1 MHECATENC
10 GNSETEFRFEP
21 IGSDALTRNNHKE
34 KPMSTRFDN
43 NSIRY
48 SVLIHNADTLLL
60 INELAV
66 KFKNRNAVLNDA
78 LDIGVPILYARI
90 FGKDVKQSREQK
102 SHSPS
107 VGREIKE
114 LRRVIDDLFIE
125 MNVQETMLAG
135 LYNALLAYLL
145 GGAINP
151 EGLLD
156 GSLCDL
162 PELVAKIKEDL
173 IDTRKRS
180 DE

>member
-1 MHECATENC
+1 MPKSHNK
-10 GNSETEFRFEP
+10 EP
-21 IGSDALTRNNHKE
+21 TFFALR
-34 KPMSTRFDN
+34 
-43 NSIRY
+43 
-48 SVLIHNADTLLL
+48 IHNADTLQLV
-60 INELAV
+60 NELAA

-90 FGKDVKQSREQK
+90 FGKDVKQSRESK
-102 SHSPS
+102 SYSPS

-135 LYNALLAYLL
+135 LFNALVAQLDGDAV
-145 GGAINP
+145 NP
-151 EGLLD
+151 EGLRD

-162 PELVAKIKEDL
+162 PELVARIKDDL

-180 DE
+180 DDE

>member
-1 MHECATENC
+1 M
-10 GNSETEFRFEP
+10 SKPKFKQ
-21 IGSDALTRNNHKE
+21 DAIDITLRV
-34 KPMSTRFDN
+34 R
-43 NSIRY
+43 
-48 SVLIHNADTLLL
+48 NADTYTL

-66 KFKNRNAVLNDA
+66 KLGKRSVVLNDA

-90 FGKDVKQSREQK
+90 FGKEVQQSHEQK

-107 VGREIKE
+107 VGRELKE
-114 LRRVIDDLFIE
+114 LRRVMDDLFVE

-135 LYNALLAYLL
+135 LFNALIAQAD
-145 GGAINP
+145 GEPVNA
-151 EGLLD
+151 EGLRD

-173 IDTRKRS
+173 IETRQKRG

>member
-1 MHECATENC
+1 MPKKSTNKNTALICVRVHE
-10 GNSETEFRFEP
+10 
-21 IGSDALTRNNHKE
+21 D
-34 KPMSTRFDN
+34 
-43 NSIRY
+43 
-48 SVLIHNADTLLL
+48 DTLQL
-60 INELAV
+60 INELAK
-66 KFKNRNAVLNDA
+66 KFNNRNAVLNDA

-90 FGKDVKQSREQK
+90 FGKDVKQSRESK

-135 LYNALLAYLL
+135 LFNALVAQLDGDAV
-145 GGAINP
+145 NP
-151 EGLLD
+151 ESLRD

-180 DE
+180 DDE

>member
-1 MHECATENC
+1 MPANKPP
-10 GNSETEFRFEP
+10 NSNAKYFTLR
-21 IGSDALTRNNHKE
+21 
-34 KPMSTRFDN
+34 
-43 NSIRY
+43 
-48 SVLIHNADTLLL
+48 VHNADTLAL

-66 KFKNRNAVLNDA
+66 KLGNRNAVLNDA

-107 VGREIKE
+107 VGRELKE

-135 LYNALLAYLL
+135 LFNALIAYLA
-145 GGAINP
+145 GTVINA
-151 EGLLD
+151 ESLID

-173 IDTRKRS
+173 IDTRNRS

>member
-1 MHECATENC
+1 MGRKLNPQAKSFTVC
-10 GNSETEFRFEP
+10 
-21 IGSDALTRNNHKE
+21 
-34 KPMSTRFDN
+34 
-43 NSIRY
+43 
-48 SVLIHNADTLLL
+48 IHNADTFNL
-60 INELAV
+60 INELIA
-66 KFKNRNAVLNDA
+66 KLKNDRTTVINDA

-107 VGREIKE
+107 VGRELKE

-135 LYNALLAYLL
+135 LFNALSAYLA
-145 GGAINP
+145 GTVINA
-151 EGLLD
+151 ESLTD

-173 IDTRKRS
+173 IDTRNRS